1 MNSHASPEEIE
12 EWRGERREESERV
25 RQLRQAASGVVE
37 PSGICDKAS
46 GGPGRRSAVGGKR
59 EIEEDGAEAGA
70 DRSE

>member
-46 GGPGRRSAVGGKR
+46 GGPGRRSAVGRG
-59 EIEEDGAEAGA
+59 
-70 DRSE
+70 RSRKTERRPEQSE